1 MFAIG
6 DRLPHA
12 RTRTPGPASSP
23 AARGTLLVDPLRLAT
38 PVATALSATSHVMR
52 ECQFMATFKAA
63 GGKPPVP
70 LDEFEAHLANHGDM
84 FISQADAIRDLRQFA
99 GEADERQLAFE
110 AAREGLSSPQRAAV
124 REGMKSI
131 ADALTNAADAADA
144 GESKEF
150 LVNFEPDDP
159 AVERAIGR
167 MLMRTIHQFRMP
179 SRKLLLRR
187 AVLLLAVSDFE
198 LLIGEVMRA
207 ILLDQ
212 SGKAGLS
219 DASISLT
226 ELEQI
231 GNVDE
236 AKRLIVDRKV
246 DDLLRKSMD
255 DWVTWFERIGVKLK
269 DMPDEWASFVEI
281 FARRNVVVHA
291 GGRVTEQY
299 LSILRSTGL
308 RNSDLPKLGADLELD
323 DAYLDT
329 SSEHLL
335 SCGVLLVAGTWLQLR
350 KGDSEKAEGWIVSRT
365 EQLLELEHLRA
376 VRTISGTVL
385 ERSRGRLRRDTEL
398 ALRTMSW
405 VARRELG
412 DIESVQKE
420 VREWDSSGID
430 LKYAHA
436 RAVLLD
442 DDDKSVLQIKQL
454 LERKSLTSVEL
465 VASPMY
471 RSLIARRRADLLPDI
486 AAHGQL
492 SIATSAVKKPN
503 DSDGTGETTDAPD
516 QASPSDED
524 PPASQLS
531 RD

>member
-1 MFAIG
+1 
-6 DRLPHA
+6 
-12 RTRTPGPASSP
+12 
-23 AARGTLLVDPLRLAT
+23 
-38 PVATALSATSHVMR
+38 
-52 ECQFMATFKAA
+52 MATFKAA
-63 GGKPPVP
+63 GVKGPMPP
-70 LDEFEAHLANHGDM
+70 DEFEGQLANHGDM
-84 FISQADAIRDLRQFA
+84 FVSQAGAIRDLRQFA
-99 GEADERQLAFE
+99 TDADERRLDVE
-110 AAREGLSSPQRAAV
+110 TAREGLSQSQRAAV
-124 REGMKSI
+124 REGMVSVATALKS
-131 ADALTNAADAADA
+131 AADAADA

-150 LVNFEPDDP
+150 SVNFDPGDP

-167 MLMRTIHQFRMP
+167 MFVRTFHQFRMP
-179 SRKLLLRR
+179 SRKLLLKR

-198 LLIGEVMRA
+198 LLVGEVMRA
-207 ILLDQ
+207 VLLDQ
-212 SGKAGLS
+212 PGKAGLG

-231 GNVDE
+231 ANVEE
-236 AKRLIVDRKV
+236 AKRVIVDRKV

-255 DWVTWFERIGVKLK
+255 EWATWFDRIGVNLK
-269 DMPDEWASFVEI
+269 DIPDEWPSFIEI

-299 LSILRSTGL
+299 LSVLRSAGL
-308 RNSDLPKLGADLELD
+308 RDTELPELGTNLKLD
-323 DAYLDT
+323 DTYLDA

-350 KGDSEKAEGWIVSRT
+350 KRNSKKAERWIVSRT
-365 EQLLELEHLRA
+365 EQLLELEHFRA
-376 VRTISGTVL
+376 VRTISSTVL
-385 ERSRGRLRRDTEL
+385 ERSRGRLRREIEL

-412 DIESVQKE
+412 DVESVQKE

-442 DDDKSVLQIKQL
+442 DDDMSVRQINEL
-454 LERKSLTSVEL
+454 VERKSLTAVEL

-471 RSLIARRRADLLPDI
+471 RDLIARRRADLLPDI

-492 SIATSAVKKPN
+492 SIATSAIKPK
-503 DSDGTGETTDAPD
+503 DSAGAGETLGSPAE
-516 QASPSDED
+516 AFPSDEE
-524 PPASQLS
+524 S
-531 RD
+531 RDHGAVDTELHTTD